1 MAVEDGFYFGFVDSL
16 HLINRHCSDLAILG
30 GANQGGL
37 LKLLGVF
44 VASLSRP
51 NLQTDVNDWPPKV
64 ELVGGVRMVISFVSL
79 PA

>member
-1 MAVEDGFYFGFVDSL
+1 MVVEDSFYFCLVDSL

-30 GANQGGL
+30 GANQRGL
-37 LKLLGVF
+37 LKPLCVF
-44 VASLSRP
+44 CSIFERL

-64 ELVGGVRMVISFVSL
+64 ELVGGVRMAIFFVSL